1 MRLARAWLC
10 ADAMLTV
17 LVVDDEPPI
26 VELVRFTLEDERLR
40 VLEAGDGVAAL
51 ELARR
56 ERPDLILLDVQMP
69 RLGGLDVCRRVRQD
83 PLLSGTRIVMLT
95 AADQEA
101 DRARGLAAGAD
112 EYLSKPF
119 SPLALFALV
128 RTLLPGV
135 CSWPET

>member
-1 MRLARAWLC
+1 MP
-10 ADAMLTV
+10 TV

-26 VELVRFTLEDERLR
+26 VELVRFTLEDDRLR

-51 ELARR
+51 EIARR

-135 CSWPET
+135 SSWPET

>member
-1 MRLARAWLC
+1 MRE
-10 ADAMLTV
+10 AMPTV

-26 VELVRFTLEDERLR
+26 VELVRFTLEDDSLR

-51 ELARR
+51 EIARR
-56 ERPDLILLDVQMP
+56 ERPELILLDVQMP
-69 RLGGLDVCRRVRQD
+69 RLGGLEVCRRVRRD

-95 AADQEA
+95 AADQET

-112 EYLSKPF
+112 EYLAKPF

-135 CSWPET
+135 SSWPET

>member
-1 MRLARAWLC
+1 MALAMRE
-10 ADAMLTV
+10 AMPTV

-26 VELVRFTLEDERLR
+26 LELVRFTLEDDTLR
-40 VLEAGDGVAAL
+40 VLEAGDGVSAL
-51 ELARR
+51 EIARR
-56 ERPDLILLDVQMP
+56 ERPELILLDVQMP
-69 RLGGLDVCRRVRQD
+69 RLGGLEVCRRMRQD

-112 EYLSKPF
+112 EYLAKPF

-128 RTLLPGV
+128 RTLMPGV
-135 CSWPET
+135 SSWPQT